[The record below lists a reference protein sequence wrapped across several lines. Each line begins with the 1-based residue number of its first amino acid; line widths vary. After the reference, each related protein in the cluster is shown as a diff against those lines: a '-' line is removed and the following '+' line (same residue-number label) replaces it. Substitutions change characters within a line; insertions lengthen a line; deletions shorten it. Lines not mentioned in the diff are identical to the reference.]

1 MTLNDIIYSAL
12 RMLERGNDTQTVD
25 KYRKVFTDYANTA
38 IGDIA
43 YRIKPTFIE
52 EVTLD
57 EKGRLD
63 LNSLTRNCIRI
74 ESIKNSSGSEMAW
87 SEIATGIIQVTNGE
101 GATVEMRYR
110 YRPVRLSSTTDVP
123 QLPAFTHDII
133 PYFVVA
139 CHNRDKND
147 TPEST
152 YYFDMF
158 NRELAQIHNDH
169 YGDSAKNKLINL
181 GW

>member
-38 IGDIA
+38 ISDIA
-43 YRIKPTFIE
+43 ERIKPTFIE

-63 LNSLTRNCIRI
+63 LSSTSRSCIRI
-74 ESIKNSSGSEMAW
+74 ESIKNSAGSEMAW

-147 TPEST
+147 TLEST

-158 NRELAQIHNDH
+158 DRELAQIHNDH